1 MRLWQGSTAR
11 RLSCEGVG
19 PAGLRHTILSAA
31 EGGKKLNFAKQ
42 TLPILSLLPSS
53 RRPSSPDVRGRW
65 RQIHQRLSGWETHVV
80 QNSPDLPLFG
90 DTYPWNRK
98 NQKSGDISRKQNI
111 VRLPC
116 WLRGKESACQCRRH
130 GFHP

>member
-19 PAGLRHTILSAA
+19 PAGLRLTILSAA

-53 RRPSSPDVRGRW
+53 RRLSSPDVKGRW

-90 DTYPWNRK
+90 DTHGTARTE
-98 NQKSGDISRKQNI
+98 NQETFPESKTLL
-111 VRLPC
+111 RLPC
-116 WLRGKESACQCRRH
+116 WLRGKESACQRRRH
-130 GFHP
+130 GFHS